1 MGKPSIILL
10 FFCFA
15 VLTGAAQQPAKVK
28 EYMQSFPTY
37 GFSDPNPI
45 PLFSPVYPYFRYD
58 GFTNRSEQKQWK
70 IVELENDYIKVLITP
85 EIGGKI
91 WAAIE
96 KRSGKPFIYYN
107 HAVKF
112 RDIAMRGPWTSGGLE
127 PNYGIIGHTPSNAT
141 PVDYTTRENEDGSVS
156 CIIGVLDL
164 LTRSNWRI
172 EINLPKD
179 KAYFTTQSFWYNSTP
194 LEQPYYHWMNLG
206 IKAKGNLEFI
216 FPGTK
221 YIGHNG
227 ESADWPVNK
236 TNGKKINFYD
246 QNDFGGYK
254 SYHVFGKPA
263 DFFGAYWHDDN
274 TGMVRY
280 GTYDDKAGRKIW
292 IWGLSQQG
300 MIWEKLLTDT
310 DGQYVEIQ
318 SGRLFNQNAEKSSL
332 TPFKHIAFAPYATD
346 TWKEYWYPVSQT
358 HGIGKANEYGALN
371 VKYGNSL
378 LKVYFSAAQFVNDS
392 LVIKAGGKTLYS
404 KVLNLAP
411 LQVFADSLPVLTKAE
426 DIVATLG
433 GTRLIYHSDP
443 AFEILSRPVSSPA
456 NFNWSTSYGLYL
468 QGKEYMDQKMYGAAE
483 EKLIESL
490 NKDSNY
496 LPALVKMAELLY
508 RNMRYTEALQVAT
521 RALSINTHAGDANYY
536 YGIINAQL
544 GNTADAKDG
553 FSIACLTPGYR
564 SAAYTGLSRL
574 YSKEKDFDR
583 AIAYAAKAIDF
594 NRYNIDALMLQ
605 AVAMRNRNEM
615 AKAGTILK
623 TILSYDPLNHFAG
636 FEKYMQQQTEEAKKA
651 FVSLVRNE
659 LPAETFAELAIW
671 YYNAGYADEALKV
684 FSLGPESAEAAFWKA
699 FLQHKKA
706 DCAAINPE
714 LAFCFRSETAAV
726 LEHLLKSQNDW
737 LLKYQL
743 ALIYKDRNREA
754 ECKQLLQSCSD
765 QPSYAP
771 FYATRAVVF
780 ADSDTAQS
788 LRDLHKALSLDK
800 TQWRYYKMLG
810 EYYNKHQQP
819 QKALAIV
826 GPFYKAHPGQYIM
839 GMLYAKTLM
848 LNKKYKDADAVLAKL
863 DIIPFEGATEG
874 KGLYR
879 EAKLMLALQEMQK
892 NNYRKA
898 LAFISQARLWPQNLG
913 VGKPYDNET
922 DSRLEDWMEY
932 VCSRRTKKKEANVLL
947 ERILQFTP
955 RIDNTVKNFI
965 PSNALVSAWAI
976 ERKEGR
982 SGALEW
988 IDRQIALYPH
998 LQEVLKWCRAMFENK
1013 PLQVRDVETDAG
1025 MRILEVLATMEGT
1038 GIEP

>member
-1 MGKPSIILL
+1 MRKPSITLL

-15 VLTGAAQQPAKVK
+15 IMKVLAQQPATVK
-28 EYMQSFPTY
+28 EYMQWFPTY

-58 GFTNRSEQKQWK
+58 GFTDKPQQKQWK

-96 KRSGKPFIYYN
+96 KISGKSFIYYN

-141 PVDYTTRENEDGSVS
+141 PVDYITRTNDDGSVS

-194 LEQPYYHWMNLG
+194 VEQPYYHWMNLG

-227 ESADWPVNK
+227 EHADWPVNE
-236 TNGKKINFYD
+236 TNGKKINFYEE
-246 QNDFGGYK
+246 NDFGGYK

-263 DFFGAYWHDDN
+263 DFFGAYWHEDN

-280 GTYDDKAGRKIW
+280 STYDDKAGRKIW

-318 SGRLFNQNAEKSSL
+318 SGRLFNQNSSPSTF
-332 TPFKHIAFAPYATD
+332 TPFKHIGFAPYATD

-358 HGIGKANEYGALN
+358 QGIGRANPYGALN
-371 VKYGNSL
+371 IKYENGF
-378 LKVYFSAAQFVNDS
+378 LKVYFSAAQFVADT
-392 LVIKAGGKTLYS
+392 LVVKTGEKTIYS

-411 LQVFADSLPVLTKAE
+411 LQVFADSLQVSINANN
-426 DIVATLG
+426 IAASLG
-433 GTRLIYHSDP
+433 SNKLVYHSDP
-443 AFEILSRPVSSPA
+443 EFEALSRPAASPA
-456 NFNWSTSYGLYL
+456 NFNWNTAYGLYI

-483 EKLIESL
+483 EKLTGALS
-490 NKDSNY
+490 KDSNY

-508 RNMRYTEALQVAT
+508 RNMRYAEALQLAA
-521 RALSINTHAGDANYY
+521 RALSIDTHAGDANYY

-544 GNTADAKDG
+544 DNIADAKDG
-553 FSIACLTPGYR
+553 FSIASLTPEYR
-564 SAAYTGLSRL
+564 SAAYTALSRL
-574 YSKEKDFDR
+574 YSKEKKFDK
-583 AIAYAAKAIDF
+583 AIVYAAKAVDF

-605 AVAMRNRNEM
+605 AAALRNNKE
-615 AKAGTILK
+615 AVKAGAVLQ
-623 TILSYDPLNHFAG
+623 TILSYDPLNHFAR
-636 FEKYMQQQTEEAKKA
+636 FEKYLWQQTEEAKKA
-651 FVSLVRNE
+651 FTSLVRNE

-671 YYNAGYADEALKV
+671 YYNAGYTNKALEV
-684 FSLGPESAEAAFWKA
+684 FSLSPASAEATFWLA
-699 FLQHKKA
+699 FLQNKKA
-706 DCAAINPE
+706 DCDAVNPE
-714 LAFCFRSETAAV
+714 LVFLFRSETAMV
-726 LEHLLKSQNDW
+726 LEHLLEQQNHW
-737 LLKYQL
+737 MLKYQL

-754 ECKQLLQSCSD
+754 ECKRLLLSCGNE
-765 QPSYAP
+765 PSYAP
-771 FYATRAVVF
+771 FYATRSAIF
-780 ADSDTAQS
+780 KESDAAQCLS
-788 LRDLHKALSLDK
+788 DLQKALLLDK
-800 TQWRYYKMLG
+800 AQWRYHKLLT
-810 EYYNKHQQP
+810 EYYIEHRQP
-819 QKALAIV
+819 AAALAVIA
-826 GPFYKAHPGQYIM
+826 PFYKAHPEQYIM

-848 LNKKYKDADAVLAKL
+848 LNKKYSDADAVLTKL
-863 DIIPFEGATEG
+863 NIIPFEGATEG
-874 KGLYR
+874 KALYR

-892 NNYRKA
+892 NNYKKA
-898 LAFISQARLWPQNLG
+898 LALISQSRLWPQNLG
-913 VGKPYDNET
+913 VGKPYDNEI

-932 VCSRRTKKKEANVLL
+932 LCGRQLKKAGGEALL
-947 ERILQFTP
+947 DHILQFTP
-955 RIDNTVKNFI
+955 RIDNTVSNFI

-976 ERKEGR
+976 EKRENK
-982 SGALEW
+982 AKAVEW
-988 IDRQIALYPH
+988 IDQQIAAYPH
-998 LQEVLKWCRAMFENK
+998 LLTVLQWCKDLFENK
-1013 PLQVRDVETDAG
+1013 SVAALPGGNRDAG
-1025 MRILEVLATMEGT
+1025 VRILEALRAAGK
-1038 GIEP
+1038 

>member
-1 MGKPSIILL
+1 MQKFFITTL
-10 FFCFA
+10 FFCFSIMA
-15 VLTGAAQQPAKVK
+15 LAQQPAAVK
-28 EYMQSFPTY
+28 EYLQSFPTY
-37 GFSDPNPI
+37 GFSDPNPM
-45 PLFSPVYPYFRYD
+45 PLLSPVYPYFRYD
-58 GFTNRSEQKQWK
+58 GFTDKPEQKQWK
-70 IVELENDYIKVLITP
+70 IVELQNDYIKVLITP

-96 KRSGKPFIYYN
+96 KKSGKSFIYYN
-107 HAVKF
+107 HTVKF

-141 PVDYTTRENEDGSVS
+141 PVDYITQKNDDGSVS

-172 EINLPKD
+172 EINLPQD

-227 ESADWPVNK
+227 EYADWPVNE
-236 TNGKKINFYD
+236 TNGKKINFYEE
-246 QNDFGGYK
+246 NNFGGYK
-254 SYHVFGKPA
+254 SYHVFGKPD

-318 SGRLFNQNAEKSSL
+318 SGRLFNQNAEKSSF

-358 HGIGKANEYGALN
+358 HGIGKANAYGALN
-371 VKYGNSL
+371 VKYENDL
-378 LKVYFSAAQFVNDS
+378 LKIYFSAAQFVRDT
-392 LVIKAGGKTLYS
+392 LVIKAAGKTIYS
-404 KVLNLAP
+404 KALNLTP
-411 LQVFADSLPVLTKAE
+411 LQVFSDSLRVSVNAE
-426 DIVATLG
+426 DIIAALG
-433 GTRLIYHSDP
+433 NNKLVYHSDP
-443 AFEILSRPVSSPA
+443 EFEALGRPVSSPA
-456 NFNWSTSYGLYL
+456 NFNWNTAYGLYV

-483 EKLIESL
+483 DKLAESL
-490 NKDSNY
+490 SKDSNY

-508 RNMRYTEALQVAT
+508 RNMRYTEALKTAT
-521 RALSINTHAGDANYY
+521 RALSIDTHAGDANYY

-544 GNTADAKDG
+544 GNITDAKDG
-553 FSIACLTPGYR
+553 FSIASLTPEYR
-564 SAAYTGLSRL
+564 SAAYTGLSKL
-574 YSKEKDFDR
+574 YSKEKDFHK
-583 AIAYAAKAIDF
+583 AIAYTVKAIDF

-605 AVAMRNRNEM
+605 AAALRSNNEI
-615 AKAGTILK
+615 AKAETVLK
-623 TILSYDPLNHFAG
+623 TILLYDPLNHFAR
-636 FEKYMQQQTEEAKKA
+636 FEKYLWQQTEEAKKE

-671 YYNAGYADEALKV
+671 YYNAGYTDEALKV
-684 FSLGPESAEAAFWKA
+684 FSLSQPGAEAILWQA
-699 FLQHKKA
+699 FLQNKKA
-706 DCAAINPE
+706 DCNAIDPE
-714 LAFCFRSETAAV
+714 LVFLFRSETAMV

-754 ECKQLLQSCSD
+754 ECKQLLLSCGD
-765 QPSYAP
+765 LPSYAP
-771 FYATRAVVF
+771 FYATRAVIF
-780 ADSDTAQS
+780 AGSDTSQS
-788 LRDLHKALSLDK
+788 LRDLQKALSLDK
-800 TQWRYYKMLG
+800 AQWRYYKMLG
-810 EYYNKHQQP
+810 EYYNEHQQP
-819 QKALAIV
+819 QKALAAV
-826 GPFYKAHPGQYIM
+826 APFYKAHPEQYIM

-848 LNKKYKDADAVLAKL
+848 LNKKYKEADAVLTKL
-863 DIIPFEGATEG
+863 NIIPFEGATEG

-879 EAKLMLALQEMQK
+879 EAKLMMALQEMQK
-892 NNYRKA
+892 SNYRKA
-898 LAFISQARLWPQNLG
+898 LAFISQSRLWPQNLG
-913 VGKPYDNET
+913 VGKPYDNEI

-932 VCSRRTKKKEANVLL
+932 VCNRKMNKKEDNVLL

-955 RIDNTVKNFI
+955 RIDNTVSNFI
-965 PSNALVSAWAI
+965 PSNTLVSAWAI
-976 ERKEGR
+976 EKKEGK
-982 SGALEW
+982 AKAVKW
-988 IDRQIALYPH
+988 IEQQITLYPH
-998 LQEVLKWCRAMFENK
+998 LRKALEWSRDMFENK
-1013 PLQVRDVETDAG
+1013 TPPVLHDTPKDAG
-1025 MRILEVLATMEGT
+1025 MRILEALVSMGENGH
-1038 GIEP
+1038 